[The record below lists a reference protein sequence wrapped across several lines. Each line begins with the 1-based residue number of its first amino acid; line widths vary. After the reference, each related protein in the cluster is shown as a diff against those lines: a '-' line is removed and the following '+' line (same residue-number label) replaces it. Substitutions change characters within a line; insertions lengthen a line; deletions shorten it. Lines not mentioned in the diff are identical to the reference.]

1 MTWTFSTKVQNPNQL
16 KTLLGTDIGLY
27 VSITHPREMLVRISI
42 ERTTFTFIT
51 HGAHHP
57 QQCYNLLFLLPLSIP
72 HLVNHNAIIQV
83 PSLSSHHLITLSP
96 HHLVT
101 SPPHHLG
108 TSSPHLLITLAPS
121 YLTSPSRHLI
131 LILAS
136 SSSSSCHRFVLIF
149 ILSIPVLGHCTHSS
163 PVLVI
168 SRSLS

>member
-42 ERTTFTFIT
+42 ERTTSTFIT

-83 PSLSSHHLITLSP
+83 PSLSSHHLVTLSP

-108 TSSPHLLITLAPS
+108 TLSPHLLITLAPHH
-121 YLTSPSRHLI
+121 LTSSSPWHLVTSPPP
-131 LILAS
+131 LVTS
-136 SSSSSCHRFVLIF
+136 SSSLPH
-149 ILSIPVLGHCTHSS
+149 PHPH
-163 PVLVI
+163 LVI
-168 SRSLS
+168 TLSLSSS